1 MIVGRKVT
9 LKLWI
14 TCDKTL
20 FSNYC
25 TLLSVTHSGN
35 KINQSKLN
43 LQCVGHSMTEGKSS
57 YEMKN
62 QRMNI
67 SLHARAALMSASL
80 VPKAR
85 PPSKHWVSF
94 TQTMRQQTAH
104 DSMLGNAWHTLF
116 LSTDLKHSSQL
127 TKVIY
132 GDWMTG
138 TVPFFSSLSPPSPLD
153 YEEG

>member
-1 MIVGRKVT
+1 MIVRRKVT

-20 FSNYC
+20 FSNYH

-35 KINQSKLN
+35 KINQSRLN
-43 LQCVGHSMTEGKSS
+43 LQCVGHSMAEGKSS

-62 QRMNI
+62 QRMKT
-67 SLHARAALMSASL
+67 SPHARAALSASP

-85 PPSKHWVSF
+85 PPSKHWVRF

-116 LSTDLKHSSQL
+116 LSTDLKHSSKL

-138 TVPFFSSLSPPSPLD
+138 TVPFFSSLSPPSPMD